1 MSLPHPSHFLA
12 AGQSAEVFRLEQGL
26 VLKLFHDGVEAGIVE
41 REYALMQTVQATGLP
56 VAHAVEQREV
66 GGRRG
71 IVYVEMDGPD
81 LLAYLRRHPW
91 RWRWALD
98 QMAQLQWEI
107 QAQRLPLLRSRKALL
122 AEDIEG
128 ATLSDRVRAAAVE
141 RLDQLVE
148 GDSLSHGDLHPA
160 NLIVTSQGLAVI
172 DWSRAARAAPPADVV
187 RSEMLMRFGPG
198 QAGGWWEERVRD
210 AATRHYVDRY
220 CTLADMAPEALAAW
234 RPLVAL
240 AWMRHRGP
248 ARDEAFAAYVEAAL
262 TTAGLPSLAD

>member
-1 MSLPHPSHFLA
+1 MSVPHPSHFVA
-12 AGQSAEVFRLEQGL
+12 AGQSAEVFRLDRGQ
-26 VLKLFHDGVEAGIVE
+26 VLKLFHEGVDAGIVE
-41 REYALMQTVQATGLP
+41 REYMLMQTVQATGLP
-56 VAHAVEQREV
+56 VAQALEQRMV

-81 LLAYLRRHPW
+81 LLAYLRRRPH

-98 QMAQLQWEI
+98 QMAQLQWTI

-122 AEDIEG
+122 AEDVEG
-128 ATLSDRVRAAAVE
+128 APLSDALRAAAVE

-160 NLIVTSQGLAVI
+160 NLIVTPDGLAVI

-198 QAGGWWEERVRD
+198 QAGKWLEEKVRD
-210 AATRHYVDRY
+210 AAARQYLDRY
-220 CTLADMAPEALAAW
+220 CTLSGMAPEALAAW

-240 AWMRHRGP
+240 AWMRHRGS
-248 ARDEAFAAYVEAAL
+248 ARDAAFTAYVEAAL
-262 TTAGLPSLAD
+262 AAAGLPSLKD